1 MSTPRNQLRRVTV
14 TPPTVP
20 RSPDSPAAMS
30 VCSEDGPARKLF
42 SPGADAVAEGAL
54 KLASGAQ
61 NLANKDTDGFYD
73 TMGDPYDPY
82 R

>member
-1 MSTPRNQLRRVTV
+1 
-14 TPPTVP
+14 
-20 RSPDSPAAMS
+20 MS